1 MLRTLE
7 WKKSTDRIYS
17 FHKTRLHKGRGRL
30 RVGHSKRGHERDSV
44 KRLWPFERFWS
55 QSAGSLS
62 IYFKIMPSHIS
73 TIYRDLLDLVKIL
86 LCSMKVYSFI
96 YRLHFLIRIA
106 IVPKDLTGAKI
117 CQRFSIVSFA
127 RCCCFDVLSLT
138 CLGVKNKRLPR
149 LEWPLF
155 CVGKVIMKLP
165 IAYRKVNS

>member
-117 CQRFSIVSFA
+117 CQRFSQSVF
-127 RCCCFDVLSLT
+127 CTMLLLWCVEPDQ
-138 CLGVKNKRLPR
+138 LGSQEQETSSTWMATFLC
-149 LEWPLF
+149 W
-155 CVGKVIMKLP
+155 
-165 IAYRKVNS
+165 